1 MPLSTEQSLR
11 REIVR
16 VGKLMYDKGLI
27 VATDGN
33 ISVRLDAMRILA
45 TPSGLCKGFMEPEQL
60 LVVNL
65 DGERVGASN
74 PANRHLK
81 PTSEMRMH
89 LEAYRRR
96 PDIGA
101 VVHAHPPLTVALS
114 IAGVDLAQCLI
125 PEVIVTLGVLPTTTY
140 ATPSSEE
147 NVRAIH
153 DLIGG
158 HDAIVL
164 QRHGTLTVGRDPF
177 DAFMKTESVEQM
189 SRIAFMVRLL
199 GGSSALPPDE
209 VVKLIAQREALGLS
223 RSADA
228 EDFCI
233 HCGVCHVPGQHAAPK
248 LQAMDE
254 AALVREATERVLKTL
269 KTERN

>member
-1 MPLSTEQSLR
+1 MSFTTEHRLR
-11 REIVR
+11 QEICR
-16 VGKLMYDKGLI
+16 VGKLLYDKGLI

-33 ISVRLDAMRILA
+33 VSARLDSNRILA
-45 TPSGLCKGFMEPEQL
+45 TPSGLCKGFMEP
-60 LVVNL
+60 
-65 DGERVGASN
+65 DGLIVIDLEGQRVGPTN
-74 PANRHLK
+74 PANRNLK

-101 VVHAHPPLTVALS
+101 VVHAHPPITVALS
-114 IAGVDLAQCLI
+114 IAGVDLAQCLL
-125 PEVIVTLGVLPTTTY
+125 PEVIVTLGVVPTTQY

-147 NVRAIH
+147 NARAIH

-164 QRHGTLTVGRDPF
+164 QRHGTLAVGRDPF
-177 DAFMKTESVEQM
+177 EALLKTESVEQM
-189 SRIAFMVRLL
+189 SRIAFMARVL
-199 GGSSALPPDE
+199 GASPALPPEE
-209 VVKLIAQREALGLS
+209 VVKLLAQREALGLS

-233 HCGVCHVPGQHAAPK
+233 HCGVCHVPGQHVEPPQRN
-248 LQAMDE
+248 LDE
-254 AALVREATERVLKTL
+254 AAIVREVTERVLRRM
-269 KTERN
+269 RNAG